1 VRLLAAARWRLRAW
15 LGDERVGMLDYWRR
29 PGWRASWGGPFN
41 GQVFRQ
47 QLFVE
52 LCSRVPFVAVV
63 ETGTYR
69 GTTTMYFRRA
79 TRVPV
84 HSFESKPR
92 HYGFARAHL
101 WRARGVSLYRED
113 SRAGLARLAA
123 VEALPAGPVFFYFD
137 AHGQADLPLSE
148 EVDLAFAH
156 WPQAVIMIDDFA
168 VPDDPGY
175 AFDDYGPG
183 KALTLAYLGRRAAPP
198 VAVWF
203 PACASSSE
211 TGARRGSVVLARD
224 AALVPLI
231 DRMRTLRRW
240 PASGT

>member
-1 VRLLAAARWRLRAW
+1 MARKTPRPARPARQCRSATSARVRRNWSGRRATATAASPPRSF
-15 LGDERVGMLDYWRR
+15 
-29 PGWRASWGGPFN
+29 ASPA
-41 GQVFRQ
+41 
-47 QLFVE
+47 
-52 LCSRVPFVAVV
+52 AVV
-63 ETGTYR
+63 ETGPYR
-69 GTTTMYFRRA
+69 GTTTLYFRRT

-84 HSFESKPR
+84 HSSESKPR

-101 WRARGVSLYRED
+101 WRARGVYLYRED

-123 VEALPAGPVFFYFD
+123 VEALSSGPVFFYFD
-137 AHGQADLPLSE
+137 AHGQGDLPLSE

-156 WPQAVIMIDDFA
+156 WPQAVIMIDDFE

-203 PACASSSE
+203 PACTSSTE
-211 TGARRGSVVLARD
+211 TGA
-224 AALVPLI
+224 
-231 DRMRTLRRW
+231 
-240 PASGT
+240 